1 MKMKID
7 IVKQIL
13 LQKIQNLESKLEKSF
28 VDLNTNG
35 KGKSVDFISKNG
47 CKCKFSLTGDYKD
60 YFIKQSIKDGIEVKL
75 SIDDSKE
82 TYFYFDSFTHK
93 PKELL
98 FFNNGSR
105 NYISIDTNI
114 ELNDLLKQLTSLY
127 NFVKDSGEIIEFI
140 ETKLF
145 NKLIIS
151 FDEFIDL
158 STELVE
164 TKSEFENYDNLMF
177 DKWKQSIFQTGVIKV
192 LPLYEYRVLYE
203 NETSTTPLGVKFIK
217 REIFFRVNTSRS
229 INSHPKQM
237 GLSDKIVSL
246 DILKKGKYKIT
257 FEEVYNCGMKNQ
269 SVTNVDYYFTERNFE
284 ELLIQIWKHN
294 DESISINESIKV
306 DLYDDYKIVI
316 GNDIVKSDLDK
327 FYELEPISDDYY
339 KLTNRESLYE
349 ECV

>member
-7 IVKQIL
+7 LVKQTL
-13 LQKIQNLESKLEKSF
+13 LQKIQSLESELEKSF

-60 YFIKQSIKDGIEVKL
+60 YFIKQSLEDGIEVKL

-82 TYFYFDSFTHK
+82 TYIYFDSFTHK
-93 PKELL
+93 PKELS
-98 FFNNGSR
+98 FFYNRSR
-105 NYISIDTNI
+105 NYISINTNI

-127 NFVKDSGEIIEFI
+127 NFEKDSGEIIEFI
-140 ETKLF
+140 ETNLFSKLF
-145 NKLIIS
+145 VS
-151 FDEFIDL
+151 FDEFIIL
-158 STELVE
+158 SNELVE
-164 TKSEFENYDNLMF
+164 TKSEYENYDNLMF
-177 DKWKQSIFQTGVIKV
+177 DKWKQSIFQTGLIKV
-192 LPLYEYRVLYE
+192 LPLYDYRVLYE

-217 REIFFRVNTSRS
+217 EDIFFRVNTTRS
-229 INSHPKQM
+229 INSYPKLM

-269 SVTNVDYYFTERNFE
+269 TVTNVDYYFTERNVE
-284 ELLIQIWKHN
+284 KLLIQIWKHN
-294 DESISINESIKV
+294 NESIITNNSIKI
-306 DLYDDYKIVI
+306 DLYDKYKIII
-316 GNDIVKSDLDK
+316 GDDIIKSDLNK
-327 FYELEPISDDYY
+327 YFELLPTSNDCY

-349 ECV
+349 ESI